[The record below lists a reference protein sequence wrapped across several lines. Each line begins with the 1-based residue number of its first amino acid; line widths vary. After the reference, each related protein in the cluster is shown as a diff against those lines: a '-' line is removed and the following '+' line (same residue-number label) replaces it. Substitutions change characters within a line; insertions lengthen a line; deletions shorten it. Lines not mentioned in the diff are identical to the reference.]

1 MFGSDMVQN
10 AAAKIEAQKQFAA
23 DFEAARARRQA
34 IATRPH
40 RFRQRDYVVT
50 LAGVLEIKS
59 MPAPIRIRLAYVPD
73 RLVLDRDCFAPY
85 LAKVATQDWGG
96 LEEAMTALV
105 GDIAN
110 EVVPFWVHLTA
121 ATKLALDGAADSHTV
136 AMEERQPN
144 WDNEELLSR
153 FDRG

>member
-1 MFGSDMVQN
+1 MSETATNN
-10 AAAKIEAQKQFAA
+10 AKAEAALRFAA
-23 DFEAARARRQA
+23 EFEASRERRQA

-50 LAGVLEIKS
+50 LRGSLRLS
-59 MPAPIRIRLAYVPD
+59 SAPSPVRIRLAYVPD
-73 RLVLDRDCFAPY
+73 KLVLERDCFERY
-85 LAKVATQDWGG
+85 LAKLAAQDWVG

-110 EVVPFWVHLTA
+110 EIVPFWLHLTA
-121 ATKLALDGAADSHTV
+121 ATKMKADDDADSHTITT
-136 AMEERQPN
+136 EERQPD
-144 WDNEELLSR
+144 WDNPDLLAR